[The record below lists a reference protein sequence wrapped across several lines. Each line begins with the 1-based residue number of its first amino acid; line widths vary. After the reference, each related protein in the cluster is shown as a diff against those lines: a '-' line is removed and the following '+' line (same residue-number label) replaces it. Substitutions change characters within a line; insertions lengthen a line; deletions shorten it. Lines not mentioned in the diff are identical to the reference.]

1 MRPRCPIPATAL
13 RAALLL
19 GLASLGAASTGC
31 AQQAPDPTAPSSLPG
46 AAPFS
51 PALAGRLT
59 AALAAKGPGYRPR
72 TDLLQADDRPR
83 FTNRLILEDSPY
95 LIQHAHNPV
104 DWFAWGPEAFEKARQ
119 EDKPIF
125 LSIGYSTCHWCH
137 VMEKE
142 SFDDVEVARLMNESF
157 VSIKVDREQRPD
169 VDEVYMTAVQLMT
182 GGGGW
187 PMSSLL
193 TSDGKPFFGGTY
205 FPRATFVE
213 LLQKAS
219 RAWRDQRPQLVAQA
233 EQLAVEVARV
243 TAASTSAATIG
254 DDVLAGAIEASLSGH
269 DARLGGFS
277 GAPKFPHEPEL
288 LFLLERVLRTGDR
301 RALAAV
307 EISLDHM
314 ARGGIY
320 DQVGGGF
327 HRYST
332 DERWLVPHF
341 EKMLY
346 NQAHLARAYLGAS
359 RLTGNVLFER
369 VARQTLDYVLR
380 DMTSPEGAFYSA
392 TDADSEGEEGAFFVW
407 TPAEIRAALE
417 APDAELAMRAFG
429 VSDAGNFEGKNIL
442 SLAKPLPET
451 AAALRISLADLLTR
465 IDRIRDRL
473 YRARERRIHPL
484 RDEKILT
491 EWNAMMVTALA
502 EAGETLGERRY
513 LEAAK
518 RAADLLWS
526 RNRRSDG
533 RLWRANLAGK
543 SSIEGSLNDYAYLV
557 EALATLFDASD
568 DPIWLGKARS
578 VADTMLARFWD
589 EAAGGFYMS
598 EDDHGGRLLAR
609 PKSPA
614 DGATPSGNSVAV
626 RALARLAA
634 RTGEESYRQK
644 SQTTLATFSGQVRR
658 QPTSFAYMLLGAD
671 ELRHGSAGSLEYAA
685 SGAVRARASLGGGS
699 TTRPVEVLLDL
710 APGWHVNASQ
720 PLQENLI
727 PTRLALAQESA
738 EVRLGQVVYPQP
750 QTVTLGF
757 QAEPLAVY
765 VGEARIRTSVTVEES
780 LDPLVIHLSLTLQA
794 CDENRCLRPEELAFE
809 VAVADRVTPRAGPDN

>member
-1 MRPRCPIPATAL
+1 MRPRCSTPATVL
-13 RAALLL
+13 RASLLL
-19 GLASLGAASTGC
+19 SLASLGTASTGC
-31 AQQAPDPTAPSSLPG
+31 AQSAPELALTLSLPG
-46 AAPFS
+46 AEPFS
-51 PALAGRLT
+51 PELAGRLT
-59 AALAAKGPGYRPR
+59 AALAARGDGYRPR
-72 TDLLQADDRPR
+72 TDLLQADGRPR

-104 DWFAWGPEAFEKARQ
+104 DWFPWGPEAFEKARR

-205 FPRATFVE
+205 FPRAIFVD

-219 RAWRDQRPQLVAQA
+219 VAWHEQRPQLVAQA
-233 EQLAVEVARV
+233 DRLAAEVERV
-243 TAASTSAATIG
+243 TAASTAAAEIG
-254 DDVLAGAIEASLSGH
+254 EDVFTAAVEASV
-269 DARLGGFS
+269 ARFDTKLGGFS
-277 GAPKFPHEPEL
+277 PAPKFPHEPEL
-288 LFLLERVLRTGDR
+288 LFLLERALQTGDR
-301 RALAAV
+301 QALAA
-307 EISLDHM
+307 IDGSLDHM
-314 ARGGIY
+314 ARGGIF

-346 NQAHLARAYLGAS
+346 NQAHLARAYLQAS
-359 RLTGNVLFER
+359 RLTGNDFFER

-380 DMTSPEGAFYSA
+380 DMTSPDGAFFSA
-392 TDADSEGEEGAFFVW
+392 TDADSEGKEGKFFVW
-407 TPAEIRAALE
+407 TPAEIRAALP
-417 APDAELAMRAFG
+417 AADADLALRVFG
-429 VSDAGNFEGKNIL
+429 VSAAGDFEGKNIL
-442 SLAKPLPET
+442 ILPKPPPE
-451 AAALRISLADLLTR
+451 AAAELHIPVSALLTR
-465 IDRIRDRL
+465 IDRIRDQL
-473 YRARERRIHPL
+473 YRARETRIHPL

-491 EWNAMMVTALA
+491 EWNAMMITALA
-502 EAGETLGERRY
+502 ESAQTLSDARY
-513 LEAAK
+513 LAAAE
-518 RAADLLWS
+518 RAASFLWS

-533 RLWRANLAGK
+533 RLWRVHFAGK
-543 SSIEGSLNDYAYLV
+543 SSIEANQSDYAYLA
-557 EALATLFDASD
+557 EALATLYDATG
-568 DPIWLGKARS
+568 DPAWLAKAKA
-578 VADTMLARFWD
+578 VADIMLARFWD
-589 EAAGGFYMS
+589 SPGGGFFMS
-598 EDDHGGRLLAR
+598 ADDHDGRLLAR
-609 PKSPA
+609 PKSPT

-626 RALARLAA
+626 RAFAMLAA
-634 RTGEESYRQK
+634 RTGEETYRQK
-644 SQTTLATFSGQVRR
+644 AQATLAAFSGQIRR
-658 QPTSFAYMLLGAD
+658 QPTAFSYMLLGVD
-671 ELRHGSAGSLEYAA
+671 ELRHGSVGSLEYAA
-685 SGAVRARASLGGGS
+685 RGAIRARASLGGGS

-727 PTRLALAQESA
+727 PTSLALAQGSGG
-738 EVRLGQVVYPQP
+738 VRLGQVVYPRP

-794 CDENRCLRPEELAFE
+794 CDEKRCLRPEELAFE